1 VTKKPK
7 DPKAALPALAEE
19 PESLGQALA
28 ELARANVDLERRLAE
43 RTIERDDVA
52 RDEALTELARTN
64 AELKQR
70 LAERTIERDDV
81 ARDEALTEL
90 ARTNAE
96 LKQRLAERTIERD
109 DVARDEALTELARTN
124 AELKQRLAERTIE
137 RDDVARD
144 EALIELA
151 RTNAMQFAAEE
162 SNRAKSAFLAAM
174 SHEIRTPMN
183 AIAGMTE
190 LLELTRLDS
199 EQLQMLALIRD
210 SGSGLLRVIDD
221 ILDFSKIEAG
231 MLQLER
237 APYAPAAVVETVVQ
251 TLTLLANKK
260 NLKLEAAIGDA
271 IPWCYGDPY
280 RFRQILFNL
289 IGNALKFT
297 ERGGVTVRLSHSALA
312 EDRVTLRLAVTDTGI
327 GIPREMQQKLFT
339 PFAQGDESTSRRFGG
354 TGLGLSICHRLA
366 EAMGGGISIES
377 EPGEGATFIVELA
390 VDIADDQSSES
401 PATFGTN
408 GTMTLMTFPTA
419 RVLVAED
426 QPSGRNVIR
435 RQLAQ
440 LSIEPLIVN
449 DGQQAYDA
457 YLSGEFDLLIT
468 DCHMPNVNGFEL
480 TRMIRR
486 NEAGQ
491 DAHLSILAFTA
502 NALKGEA
509 EFCFSA
515 GMDAYVVKPASLAQL
530 SEKIGE
536 LLGPGAP
543 KVVGPMLAAAPLKGE
558 TVDFQAL
565 AKLVGEDDEAEL
577 RSIVVEYLA
586 TADPTLLRA
595 RAALE
600 RHDLLELKEVSHAG
614 KGSAMNVCAGP
625 LAESWAALEADALA
639 ANFGNA
645 ADDLNDLE
653 ARLRDL
659 KTTFGLVSSGAVESD
674 QQ

>member
-1 VTKKPK
+1 MR
-7 DPKAALPALAEE
+7 E
-19 PESLGQALA
+19 
-28 ELARANVDLERRLAE
+28 
-43 RTIERDDVA
+43 
-52 RDEALTELARTN
+52 
-64 AELKQR
+64 
-70 LAERTIERDDV
+70 
-81 ARDEALTEL
+81 
-90 ARTNAE
+90 
-96 LKQRLAERTIERD
+96 
-109 DVARDEALTELARTN
+109 
-124 AELKQRLAERTIE
+124 
-137 RDDVARD
+137 
-144 EALIELA
+144 
-151 RTNAMQFAAEE
+151 MQFAAEE
-162 SNRAKSAFLAAM
+162 SNRAKSEFLAAM

-199 EQLQMLALIRD
+199 EQLQMLAPIRD

-237 APYAPAAVVETVVQ
+237 TPYAPAFVVETVVQ

-260 NLKLEAAIGDA
+260 KLKLEAVIDGA

-297 ERGGVTVRLSHSALA
+297 EHGGVTVRLNHAVLG
-312 EDRVTLRLAVTDTGI
+312 EDRVILRLAVTDTGI

-366 EAMGGGISIES
+366 EAMGGTISIES
-377 EPGEGATFIVELA
+377 EPGKGATFIVELA
-390 VDIADDQSSES
+390 ADVADDLGVES
-401 PATFGTN
+401 PAAFGNN
-408 GTMTLMTFPTA
+408 GTITLMMFPSA

-440 LSIEPLIVN
+440 LGIEPHIVN

-457 YLSGEFDLLIT
+457 YLSGRFDLLIT

-486 NEAGQ
+486 HEQGQ
-491 DAHLSILAFTA
+491 EAHLAILAFTA

-509 EFCFSA
+509 EFCFMA
-515 GMDAYVVKPASLAQL
+515 GMDDYIVKPARLAQL

-536 LLGPGAP
+536 LLGPGEP
-543 KVVGPMLAAAPLKGE
+543 KVVGPMVSSVSVSAELL
-558 TVDFQAL
+558 DFQAL
-565 AKLVGEDDEAEL
+565 GKLIGEDDEVEL
-577 RSIVVEYLA
+577 RSIVVEYLT
-586 TADPTLLRA
+586 TADATVLRA
-595 RAALE
+595 RGALE
-600 RHDLLELKEVSHAG
+600 RHDLIELKEVTHAG
-614 KGSAMNVCAGP
+614 KGSAMNVCADQ
-625 LAESWAALEADALA
+625 LAEVWVALEVDALA
-639 ANFGNA
+639 HNVGHAGEH
-645 ADDLNDLE
+645 LNDLE

-659 KTTFGLVSSGAVESD
+659 KSIFGLAPSDAIESD
-674 QQ
+674 QE

>member
-1 VTKKPK
+1 LR
-7 DPKAALPALAEE
+7 AAL
-19 PESLGQALA
+19 
-28 ELARANVDLERRLAE
+28 
-43 RTIERDDVA
+43 
-52 RDEALTELARTN
+52 DEALSELERTS

-144 EALIELA
+144 EAAVELI
-151 RTNAMQFAAEE
+151 RTNMAQLAAEE

-190 LLELTRLDS
+190 LLELTQLDDQQQ
-199 EQLQMLALIRD
+199 EMLALIRD

-231 MLQLER
+231 MLQLECT
-237 APYAPAAVVETVVQ
+237 PYSPAAVVENVVQ
-251 TLTLLANKK
+251 ALTLLANNKR
-260 NLKLEAAIGDA
+260 LKLSAEIGA
-271 IPWCYGDPY
+271 GVPYCYGDPY

-297 ERGGVTVRLSHSALA
+297 ESGGVTVRLSHAALDGNRA
-312 EDRVTLRLAVTDTGI
+312 LLKLAVIDTGI
-327 GIPREMQQKLFT
+327 GIPREAQKKLFT

-354 TGLGLSICHRLA
+354 TGLGLSICQRLA
-366 EAMGGGISIES
+366 EAMSGSIRIES
-377 EPGEGATFIVELA
+377 TPGQGATFLVEFA
-390 VDIADDQSSES
+390 QDIAPDAGDSS
-401 PATFGTN
+401 PAAGGTN
-408 GTMTLMTFPTA
+408 RAAILKTFPNA

-435 RQLAQ
+435 RQLSK
-440 LSIEPLIVN
+440 LDIEPLIVK
-449 DGQQAYDA
+449 DGQEAYAA
-457 YLSGEFDLLIT
+457 YLSEPFDLLIT

-486 NEAGQ
+486 NEAGS
-491 DAHLSILAFTA
+491 DKHVPILAFTA

-509 EFCFSA
+509 EFCFAA

-530 SEKIGE
+530 SQKIGE
-536 LLGPGAP
+536 LLGTTPANAEGVPLEAPPGPLSTLSIDFAA
-543 KVVGPMLAAAPLKGE
+543 LAAM
-558 TVDFQAL
+558 
-565 AKLVGEDDEAEL
+565 VGEDDELEL
-577 RSIVVEYLA
+577 RSIVHEYLA
-586 TADPTLLRA
+586 TAWPTFLRA
-595 RAALE
+595 RHALARRDADGLTEAA
-600 RHDLLELKEVSHAG
+600 HAG
-614 KGSAMNVCAGP
+614 KGSALNVCARP
-625 LAESWAALEADALA
+625 LAEAWRRLEFAARAHDFDTVTVCMDE
-639 ANFGNA
+639 
-645 ADDLNDLE
+645 LE
-653 ARLRDL
+653 ARYHELGADVEPAS
-659 KTTFGLVSSGAVESD
+659 TTKAKAL
-674 QQ
+674 

>member
-1 VTKKPK
+1 VPR
-7 DPKAALPALAEE
+7 KAQAPGPLPPASTENQGH
-19 PESLGQALA
+19 LGRALA
-28 ELARANVDLERRLAE
+28 ELARANADLER
-43 RTIERDDVA
+43 
-52 RDEALTELARTN
+52 
-64 AELKQR
+64 R

-210 SGSGLLRVIDD
+210 SASGLLRVIDD

-231 MLQLER
+231 MLKLER

-251 TLTLLANKK
+251 TLALLATKK
-260 NLKLEAAIGDA
+260 QLKLEAVIGDA
-271 IPWCYGDPY
+271 IPCCYGDPY

-297 ERGGVTVRLSHSALA
+297 EHGGVTVRLSHTTLA
-312 EDRVTLRLAVTDTGI
+312 TDRVMLRLAVTDTGI
-327 GIPREMQQKLFT
+327 GIPREMQEKLFT
-339 PFAQGDESTSRRFGG
+339 PFSQGDESTSRRFGG
-354 TGLGLSICHRLA
+354 TGLGLSICQRLA
-366 EAMGGGISIES
+366 EAMGGSISIES
-377 EPGEGATFIVELA
+377 EPGQGATFIVDLT
-390 VDIADDQSSES
+390 VDVADDADIES
-401 PATFGTN
+401 PAAVRNNVATA
-408 GTMTLMTFPTA
+408 LMMFPSA

-435 RQLAQ
+435 RQLAK
-440 LSIEPLIVN
+440 LAIDPLIVH

-457 YLSGEFDLLIT
+457 YLSGSFDLLIT

-486 NEAGQ
+486 HEQGGPV
-491 DAHLSILAFTA
+491 HLSILAFTA

-509 EFCFSA
+509 EFCFAA

-536 LLGPGAP
+536 LLGKGT
-543 KVVGPMLAAAPLKGE
+543 PMTPPLLDAATATDEP
-558 TVDFQAL
+558 VDFRAL
-565 AKLVGEDDEAEL
+565 AVLIGEDDEAEL
-577 RSIVVEYLA
+577 RSIVIEYIL
-586 TADPTLLRA
+586 TADPTFRGA
-595 RAALE
+595 RTALDRNDPAA
-600 RHDLLELKEVSHAG
+600 LKEVSHAG
-614 KGSAMNVCAGP
+614 KGSALNVCARP
-625 LAESWAALEADALA
+625 LAEAWSRLEAAAL
-639 ANFGNA
+639 G
-645 ADDLNDLE
+645 NDLASAAGHVNE
-653 ARLRDL
+653 LETRLREL
-659 KTTFGLVSSGAVESD
+659 KAIFGLVSAHVEESSAR
-674 QQ
+674 

>member
-1 VTKKPK
+1 MAKTPK
-7 DPKAALPALAEE
+7 DPR
-19 PESLGQALA
+19 ALA
-28 ELARANVDLERRLAE
+28 ELARANADLER
-43 RTIERDDVA
+43 
-52 RDEALTELARTN
+52 
-64 AELKQR
+64 R

-251 TLTLLANKK
+251 TLTLLASKK
-260 NLKLEAAIGDA
+260 HLKLQAAIGEE

-297 ERGGVTVRLSHSALA
+297 EHGGVTVRLSHTPLD
-312 EDRVTLRLAVTDTGI
+312 EERVTLRLAVTDTGI

-354 TGLGLSICHRLA
+354 TGLGLSICQRLA
-366 EAMGGGISIES
+366 EAMGGSISIES

-390 VDIADDQSSES
+390 VDVAEDRSADS
-401 PATFGTN
+401 PDAFGN
-408 GTMTLMTFPTA
+408 AGAKTLMTFPNA

-457 YLSGEFDLLIT
+457 YLSGQYDLLIT

-486 NEAGQ
+486 HEHGR
-491 DAHLSILAFTA
+491 DTHLSILAFTA

-509 EFCFSA
+509 EFCFLA
-515 GMDAYVVKPASLAQL
+515 GMDAYIVKPASLAQL
-530 SEKIGE
+530 SEKIGQ

-543 KVVGPMLAAAPLKGE
+543 KVVGPMLAAAPASGE
-558 TVDFQAL
+558 PLDFRAL
-565 AKLVGEDDEAEL
+565 AELVGEDDEAEL
-577 RSIVVEYLA
+577 RSIVVEYLT
-586 TADPTLLRA
+586 TADPTFRRA
-595 RAALE
+595 RVALE
-600 RHDLLELKEVSHAG
+600 RADFIELKEVSHAG
-614 KGSAMNVCAGP
+614 KGSALNVCARP
-625 LAESWAALEADALA
+625 LAAAWVALEADALA
-639 ANFGNA
+639 GELGNA
-645 ADDLNDLE
+645 AGHLIDLE

-659 KTTFGLVSSGAVESD
+659 KNTFGLVSSDTTESEKR
-674 QQ
+674 

>member
-1 VTKKPK
+1 MPKTPK
-7 DPKAALPALAEE
+7 DPTVAISLAEQCE
-19 PESLGQALA
+19 MLQRS
-28 ELARANVDLERRLAE
+28 LARLTQANADLEQRLAMK
-43 RTIERDDVA
+43 TIERDDIA

-124 AELKQRLAERTIE
+124 AELSKRLAERTIE

-144 EALIELA
+144 EALTELA
-151 RTNAMQFAAEE
+151 RTNMAQLAVEE

-190 LLELTRLDS
+190 LLELTRLDG
-199 EQLQMLALIRD
+199 EQKEMLGLIREA
-210 SGSGLLRVIDD
+210 GSGLLRVIDD

-237 APYAPAAVVETVVQ
+237 TPYSPALVVETVVQ
-251 TLTLLANKK
+251 TLTLLANNKR
-260 NLKLEAAIGDA
+260 LRLEAVIEGP

-297 ERGGVTVRLSHSALA
+297 EVGGVTVRLSHTPLPKKRAL
-312 EDRVTLRLAVTDTGI
+312 LRMAVIDTGV
-327 GIPREMQQKLFT
+327 GIPHEVQQILFT

-354 TGLGLSICHRLA
+354 TGLGLSICLRLA
-366 EAMGGGISIES
+366 EAMEGSIRIES
-377 EPGEGATFIVELA
+377 TPGEGATFLLEFTLDVSE
-390 VDIADDQSSES
+390 DTGDES
-401 PATFGTN
+401 PGAALNN
-408 GTMTLMTFPTA
+408 GASTLMTFPNA

-435 RQLAQ
+435 RQLSK
-440 LSIEPLIVN
+440 LGIEPLIVN

-457 YLSGEFDLLIT
+457 YLAEPFDLIIT

-486 NEAGQ
+486 LEAG
-491 DAHLSILAFTA
+491 AEKHLPILAFTA

-509 EFCFSA
+509 EFCFAA

-530 SEKIGE
+530 SLKISE
-536 LLGPGAP
+536 LLGTSASIPVDRGAEQN
-543 KVVGPMLAAAPLKGE
+543 VVRIAGE
-558 TVDFQAL
+558 GVDFQAL
-565 AKLVGEDDEAEL
+565 AQMVGEDDEAEL
-577 RSIVVEYLA
+577 RSIVLEYLA
-586 TADPTLLRA
+586 TAGVTFVRA
-595 RAALE
+595 RDALDRGDGE
-600 RHDLLELKEVSHAG
+600 ELAEAGHAG
-614 KGSAMNVCAGP
+614 KGSALNVCA
-625 LAESWAALEADALA
+625 AELEAAWVALEAAGKAGDFARA
-639 ANFGNA
+639 AGHM
-645 ADDLNDLE
+645 DDLE
-653 ARLRDL
+653 RR
-659 KTTFGLVSSGAVESD
+659 FGALTVDIGAA
-674 QQ
+674 

>member
-1 VTKKPK
+1 
-7 DPKAALPALAEE
+7 
-19 PESLGQALA
+19 
-28 ELARANVDLERRLAE
+28 
-43 RTIERDDVA
+43 
-52 RDEALTELARTN
+52 
-64 AELKQR
+64 
-70 LAERTIERDDV
+70 
-81 ARDEALTEL
+81 
-90 ARTNAE
+90 
-96 LKQRLAERTIERD
+96 
-109 DVARDEALTELARTN
+109 
-124 AELKQRLAERTIE
+124 
-137 RDDVARD
+137 
-144 EALIELA
+144 
-151 RTNAMQFAAEE
+151 
-162 SNRAKSAFLAAM
+162 
-174 SHEIRTPMN
+174 
-183 AIAGMTE
+183 
-190 LLELTRLDS
+190 
-199 EQLQMLALIRD
+199 
-210 SGSGLLRVIDD
+210 
-221 ILDFSKIEAG
+221 
-231 MLQLER
+231 
-237 APYAPAAVVETVVQ
+237 
-251 TLTLLANKK
+251 
-260 NLKLEAAIGDA
+260 
-271 IPWCYGDPY
+271 
-280 RFRQILFNL
+280 
-289 IGNALKFT
+289 
-297 ERGGVTVRLSHSALA
+297 
-312 EDRVTLRLAVTDTGI
+312 
-327 GIPREMQQKLFT
+327 
-339 PFAQGDESTSRRFGG
+339 
-354 TGLGLSICHRLA
+354 
-366 EAMGGGISIES
+366 
-377 EPGEGATFIVELA
+377 
-390 VDIADDQSSES
+390 
-401 PATFGTN
+401 
-408 GTMTLMTFPTA
+408 MTLMTFPTA

-639 ANFGNA
+639 RNFGNA